1 MGKLNGLGYSQHHH
15 RLSQEVSCKAF
26 ASGIKVSYL
35 NHPVFSS
42 LALTV
47 KWDRPNSLLERFHS
61 MTEWD
66 SQNALLNST

>member
-35 NHPVFSS
+35 KVVIPSF
-42 LALTV
+42 LAL
-47 KWDRPNSLLERFHS
+47 R
-61 MTEWD
+61 
-66 SQNALLNST
+66 